1 MLNYSF
7 WTSSLILEIKK
18 TCHWS
23 SFQDRDQSSRDL
35 KLSIWYKMSL
45 WTVISKSLNTVSTIN
60 LFYHEQ
66 NSFLILRLVI
76 RMRNRLMSFLWDQ
89 FYEVY
94 PLNLELKNDVWLPFS
109 SIFDRQFLK
118 SYTSKP
124 LNIFWCSHSWLFY
137 QFLHS
142 FIQKSN
148 FENLASA
155 ETVELP

>member
-23 SFQDRDQSSRDL
+23 SFQARDQSSRDL

-45 WTVISKSLNTVSTIN
+45 WTVILKSLNTVSTIN

-94 PLNLELKNDVWLPFS
+94 PLNLELNK
-109 SIFDRQFLK
+109 RQSLQRHIKFNKIL
-118 SYTSKP
+118 KP
-124 LNIFWCSHSWLFY
+124 LSHLGY
-137 QFLHS
+137 KPLYGLVPYLHLCIDNS
-142 FIQKSN
+142 
-148 FENLASA
+148 
-155 ETVELP
+155 